1 MEYNVHE
8 WSIMCMALIAKD
20 ILMMAGILLCLC
32 YDINMMIHYFLKVF
46 VNALEGR

>member
-1 MEYNVHE
+1 
-8 WSIMCMALIAKD
+8 MALIAKD

-32 YDINMMIHYFLKVF
+32 YDIINMMIHYFLKVF